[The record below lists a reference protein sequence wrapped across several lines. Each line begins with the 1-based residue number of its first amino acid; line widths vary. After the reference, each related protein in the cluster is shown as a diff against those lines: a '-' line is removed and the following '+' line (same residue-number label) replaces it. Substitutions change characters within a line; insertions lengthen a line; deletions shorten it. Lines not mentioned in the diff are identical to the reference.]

1 MASSEV
7 RVELDVNEHE
17 LGAKLS
23 ELEPEVVPRRGWFVR
38 NLWLVAALCA
48 FVLNGI
54 ANFLL
59 GQATSHESAATPSG
73 AGAARFPA
81 GAMLLVASG
90 SGLVAVPFLCGFAA
104 TRKTRSHFREQLRR
118 PRAIVA
124 NVVASLCNYS
134 AIISLGIAFA
144 LDPGGKGI
152 VSSITAVNCLVV
164 AVVARFAFNE
174 QLAAVHYVG
183 MAVCVAGVIVISAG
197 SASSG
202 SLSSFGFGM
211 LAMLLF
217 AVTTLFVK
225 LSAKRF
231 GSTAAMS
238 SFVVI
243 ATQAVIG
250 VTFCVVQAARGV
262 PLQGALAD
270 SDVVLALS
278 SGIVLRFATIALTIG
293 VVQGLAGPTSAIALT
308 NGALVLILDVTI
320 LGSVP
325 SATKLVGM
333 FVALA
338 GVLVLTL
345 APQIAACVEKVTKSK
360 SGASDF
366 GDGFDDQ
373 DDGGGALHDRSADV
387 PDGPKSAS

>member
-1 MASSEV
+1 MSNNGELE
-7 RVELDVNEHE
+7 VELT
-17 LGAKLS
+17 
-23 ELEPEVVPRRGWFVR
+23 EPGTPTASPPGPVDPNMRRSWLAR

-48 FVLNGI
+48 FVLNGV

-59 GQATSHESAATPSG
+59 GQATSHEASAAQSG
-73 AGAARFPA
+73 AAEVPFPV
-81 GAMLLVASG
+81 GSMLLVATG

-104 TRKTRSHFREQLRR
+104 TATTRKHFIDQMRLRQ
-118 PRAIVA
+118 AIAA

-152 VSSITAVNCLVV
+152 VSSISAVNCLVV

-174 QLAAVHYVG
+174 QLTAIHYVG
-183 MAVCVAGVIVISAG
+183 MTVCVAGVIVISAG
-197 SASSG
+197 SATSG
-202 SLSSFGFGM
+202 SLSSFGFGL

-231 GSTAAMS
+231 GSSAAAS

-250 VTFCVVQAARGV
+250 VAFCVVQAARGV

-270 SDVVLALS
+270 DDVLLALS

-308 NGALVLILDVTI
+308 NGALVLILDVAI
-320 LGSVP
+320 IGSVP
-325 SATKLVGM
+325 GAVKLVGM
-333 FVALA
+333 FIALA
-338 GVLVLTL
+338 GVLCLTL
-345 APQIAACVEKVTKSK
+345 APQIGKCTRKCREK
-360 SGASDF
+360 
-366 GDGFDDQ
+366 
-373 DDGGGALHDRSADV
+373 
-387 PDGPKSAS
+387 